1 MSTTHHNEPAVELF
15 LDGYSCAQ
23 AIVTAFCPSKGL
35 SAEEGYRLASGLGG
49 GLSGTRQTCGAL
61 VGALII
67 LGLDSGTYPPEDLRA
82 KREQYA
88 RGQSLIAAFEAIWN
102 TSLCGEILT
111 KLKIQ
116 ASATP
121 SARTPEYY
129 KIRPCARIVAQVAEL
144 LHMELKASKGL

>member
-35 SAEEGYRLASGLGG
+35 SAKDGYRLASGLGG

-67 LGLDSGTYPPEDLRA
+67 LGLNSGTYPPEDLMA

-88 RGQSLIAAFEAIWN
+88 RGQSLIAAFEATWN
-102 TSLCGEILT
+102 TSLCGEILAA
-111 KLKIQ
+111 LELQ
-116 ASATP
+116 ASSTP
-121 SARTPEYY
+121 SARTNEYY
-129 KIRPCARIVAQVAEL
+129 NTRPCARIVAHVAEL
-144 LHMELKASKGL
+144 LSAELNPSKGL